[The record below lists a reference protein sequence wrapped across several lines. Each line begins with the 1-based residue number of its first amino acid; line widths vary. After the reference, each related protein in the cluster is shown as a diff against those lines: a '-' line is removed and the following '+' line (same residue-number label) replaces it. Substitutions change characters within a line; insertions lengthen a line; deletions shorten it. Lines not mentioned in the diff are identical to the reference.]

1 MTMQQ
6 VVTQLQQ
13 EVFTLKAQ
21 VADQS
26 GFAGAVRAIDSLAT
40 AQGKKDAPSL
50 IDVEGFGRPKEFSC
64 KEEDFQQWSKKTE
77 ALFVGVIKESVTML
91 EWSADGIT
99 TTAIDVEFL
108 PTVTNV
114 ERGVRNGVRAA
125 ADAYSTHG
133 THEL

>member
-1 MTMQQ
+1 
-6 VVTQLQQ
+6 
-13 EVFTLKAQ
+13 
-21 VADQS
+21 
-26 GFAGAVRAIDSLAT
+26 
-40 AQGKKDAPSL
+40 
-50 IDVEGFGRPKEFSC
+50 
-64 KEEDFQQWSKKTE
+64 
-77 ALFVGVIKESVTML
+77 ML

-125 ADAYSTHG
+125 ADAYSTHV